1 MKTDTT
7 TKTRIITLTDR
18 PPVTIQ
24 EDAWPLVAQGD
35 GESGREAD
43 PARRRQ
49 ARGRGEYDTYT
60 LRVRQHADGRAIVY
74 GVRNAALAAWHQPAG
89 GEDWRGGALVEAG
102 ADLAATIRL
111 VGEAGGF
118 PDVVIREC
126 IADLPAVAL

>member
-1 MKTDTT
+1 MTT
-7 TKTRIITLTDR
+7 TTGAKQRIITLTDR
-18 PPVTIQ
+18 PPVSIQ

-35 GESGREAD
+35 GDAGDEPDAA
-43 PARRRQ
+43 ARRR
-49 ARGRGEYDTYT
+49 ARAQGEYDIYT
-60 LRVRQHADGRAIVY
+60 LRVRQHADGRAIIY
-74 GVRNAALAAWHQPAG
+74 GVLRAAIAAWRQPAG

-126 IADLPAVAL
+126 IADLPAVEL